1 MKRINFVVAFMLVTL
16 LALAGCVAPVA
27 APDGAASEAAAGGE
41 SNDEPVELE
50 IFHFKVDLEEEWNE
64 FTDAYTA
71 ENPDVTI
78 NTEII
83 GGGTQWLPVLKAK
96 FAADE
101 GPDIFIV
108 EGPAQAE
115 VFSDY
120 LSDLSGEPWVSR
132 AVPAALEGL
141 TIDGKVMGM
150 PVNLEGYGYIYN
162 KDIFEEAGVTE
173 RPRTIDE
180 LRAAAE
186 KIAAAGY
193 TPFGTGYGIWWVNG
207 LHLMNIP
214 FALQED
220 PQAFVE
226 AVYAGE
232 EDVAGNPQF
241 LALQELV
248 DLTLEYGEQNPLT
261 TEKDKQTE
269 LFVSSQAAMIQQGNW
284 REKEVIE
291 ANPDMG
297 VGLLPI
303 PLSNDPEVSDRLPV
317 GVPFYFVV
325 NSDSPE
331 AEQTAAREFLDAL
344 VSSDLGKETLVE
356 KFGFI
361 PAYADIPP
369 VGLGGVSADILDYA
383 SQDKAIPWMFG
394 QFPDGSPREMSDALQ
409 RYMAG
414 QADWDTTLQ
423 AIDDTWDRLSE

>member
-1 MKRINFVVAFMLVTL
+1 MKRIYLVLAFLLVAL
-16 LALAGCVAPVA
+16 LAFAGCVAPVA
-27 APDGAASEAAAGGE
+27 APVGTADTATDDTAA
-41 SNDEPVELE
+41 DEPVELE
-50 IFHFKVDLEEEWNE
+50 IFHFKVDLEQEWNE
-64 FTDAYTA
+64 YTDAYMEQHPNVA
-71 ENPDVTI
+71 I
-78 NTEII
+78 STEII

-120 LSDLSGEPWVSR
+120 LSDLSDEPWVSR
-132 AVPAALEGL
+132 AVPSARDGL

-173 RPRTIDE
+173 RPQTLDE

-193 TPFGTGYGIWWVNG
+193 IPFGTGYGIWWVNG

-214 FALQED
+214 FAQQED
-220 PQAFVE
+220 PQAFIE
-226 AVYAGE
+226 AVYAGD
-232 EDVAGNPQF
+232 EDLASNPQF
-241 LALQELV
+241 IALQELV

-291 ANPDMG
+291 ADPDMG
-297 VGLLPI
+297 IGLLPI
-303 PLSNDPEVSDRLPV
+303 PLGNDPEMSDRLPV

-331 AEQTAAREFLDAL
+331 AEQLAAREFLNEL
-344 VSSDLGKETLVE
+344 VSSDLGKEYLVDV
-356 KFGFI
+356 FGFI
-361 PAYADIPP
+361 PAYTDIEA

-414 QADWDTTLQ
+414 EADWETTLQ
-423 AIDDTWDRLSE
+423 TLDDTWDRLTE